1 MPEPPSTGPGLHG
14 VGRRREGGS
23 HTLKRVLFH
32 VDLIELVGSDEDT
45 VIGEVDTA
53 AGLRGLNLLRGGTE
67 GQI

>member
-1 MPEPPSTGPGLHG
+1 M
-14 VGRRREGGS
+14 GRRREGGS

-67 GQI
+67 GQR